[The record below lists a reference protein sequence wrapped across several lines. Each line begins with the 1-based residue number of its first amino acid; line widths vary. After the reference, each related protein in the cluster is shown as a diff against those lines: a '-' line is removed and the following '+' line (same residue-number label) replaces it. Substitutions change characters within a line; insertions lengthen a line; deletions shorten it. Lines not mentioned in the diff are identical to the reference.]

1 MTRVFIVAPTP
12 VLRAGL
18 RMLLNDPNFQVVG
31 DAPELNPAAPEAG
44 RAEVII
50 AAGQNLPED
59 LAEFVGTNPA
69 GLGLVALSEN
79 EALVPTLQ
87 ALPLH
92 GWAVLPLEVPAAQL
106 QATVNAVSL
115 GLVVLPD
122 ALVKGLRGQRLPT
135 EIADNRVPDEPLTP
149 REHEVLELLSQ
160 GLSNKL
166 IARRL
171 QISEHTVKFHVSSL
185 YTKLDASSRAEAVS
199 RGARLGLISF

>member
-1 MTRVFIVAPTP
+1 
-12 VLRAGL
+12 
-18 RMLLNDPNFQVVG
+18 
-31 DAPELNPAAPEAG
+31 
-44 RAEVII
+44 
-50 AAGQNLPED
+50 
-59 LAEFVGTNPA
+59 
-69 GLGLVALSEN
+69 
-79 EALVPTLQ
+79 
-87 ALPLH
+87 
-92 GWAVLPLEVPAAQL
+92 
-106 QATVNAVSL
+106 
-115 GLVVLPD
+115 LVVLPD